1 MCMTFTIV
9 AAVIEQLNEYFDE
22 NTKEREEAV
31 ERAVRE
37 AEEAERVGSLNR
49 YCLLSIVYYHYQ
61 FNTLY
66 WNSPAEVAHVDT
78 MSLCRLVELVKKI

>member
-49 YCLLSIVYYHYQ
+49 YCLLSIVY
-61 FNTLY
+61 
-66 WNSPAEVAHVDT
+66 
-78 MSLCRLVELVKKI
+78 